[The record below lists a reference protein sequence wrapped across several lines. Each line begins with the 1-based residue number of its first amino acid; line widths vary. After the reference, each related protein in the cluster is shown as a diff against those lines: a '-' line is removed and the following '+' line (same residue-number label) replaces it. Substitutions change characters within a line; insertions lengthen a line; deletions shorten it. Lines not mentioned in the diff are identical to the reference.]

1 MTTMRRRDSEKEEKI
16 KVVDC
21 QKRVAITKS
30 DSGTFDESM
39 VMKSAIKVGT

>member
-21 QKRVAITKS
+21 PKRVAITKS